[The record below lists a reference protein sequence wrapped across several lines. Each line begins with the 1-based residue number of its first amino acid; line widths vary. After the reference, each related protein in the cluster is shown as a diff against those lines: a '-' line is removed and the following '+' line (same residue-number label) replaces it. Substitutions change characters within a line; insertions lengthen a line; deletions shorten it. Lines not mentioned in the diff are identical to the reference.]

1 MKRVYRRIAV
11 GAVMF
16 GCAAF
21 AMYGITG
28 VMERSEAVPA
38 AVTGMESEKPV
49 IILDAG
55 HGGIDG
61 GCVSAEGVPEKG
73 MGGFEKIIK
82 YVMSEESSVDIDNML
97 DWYFCETLIEHQE
110 K

>member
-55 HGGIDG
+55 HGGG
-61 GCVSAEGVPEKG
+61 R
-73 MGGFEKIIK
+73 
-82 YVMSEESSVDIDNML
+82 
-97 DWYFCETLIEHQE
+97 
-110 K
+110 